1 MTLRTFD
8 SDEYFNGIP
17 TQSLIASFIITVF
30 LVTLYKWLLPKPI
43 SGIAYNPEAV
53 KSLFGDAPSMI
64 KEVKATGEFR
74 VWCAKQVQYL
84 NSPICQVFIRPFSK
98 PWVLLAEFRES
109 RVILMRRKEFDKSS
123 FLADGMA
130 SIGAFHGIYPT
141 GKVFKENRQLLQD
154 LMTTSFL
161 ENHVGPA
168 IHRKGLE
175 VMKLFTIKM
184 KLAKGRPFSVKKDF
198 EYASLNIMLNFAFG
212 QNWTHTAIGPQVQL
226 LNNMNVSEVGDNES
240 HERVEF
246 PPVPLINFLDA
257 VYEVPDIVEKTINA
271 IIPKLQLWWWSK
283 QSWYK
288 EIFKEKERVMK
299 EQVEIGV
306 KNYLSGHVETEI
318 EHMLMREGT
327 RAEKDG
333 RDPDFESVVFRDEVR
348 SNV

>member
-1 MTLRTFD
+1 M
-8 SDEYFNGIP
+8 
-17 TQSLIASFIITVF
+17 F
-30 LVTLYKWLLPKPI
+30 LKWEI
-43 SGIAYNPEAV
+43 
-53 KSLFGDAPSMI
+53 
-64 KEVKATGEFR
+64 
-74 VWCAKQVQYL
+74 
-84 NSPICQVFIRPFSK
+84 
-98 PWVLLAEFRES
+98 
-109 RVILMRRKEFDKSS
+109 
-123 FLADGMA
+123 
-130 SIGAFHGIYPT
+130 
-141 GKVFKENRQLLQD
+141 
-154 LMTTSFL
+154 
-161 ENHVGPA
+161 
-168 IHRKGLE
+168 
-175 VMKLFTIKM
+175 
-184 KLAKGRPFSVKKDF
+184 
-198 EYASLNIMLNFAFG
+198 
-212 QNWTHTAIGPQVQL
+212 
-226 LNNMNVSEVGDNES
+226 NES